1 MAYYQILLLQSM
13 YWEWKQYMESCVLLL
28 QVAANIFTNI
38 TSELVLQEVL
48 NSAQGYNFLCRRYSS
63 SIISI
68 SFYISLQKMLLHV
81 FL

>member
-1 MAYYQILLLQSM
+1 M

-48 NSAQGYNFLCRRYSS
+48 NSAQGYNFLCRRCSLNVVHMYKILD
-63 SIISI
+63 IISKH
-68 SFYISLQKMLLHV
+68 FYN
-81 FL
+81 